1 MSKIEAGSVALSED
15 KFRIDGVLEEVSEI
29 IRTDADSHK
38 PVSYTHLQAYQV
50 ESREA
55 K

>member
-29 IRTDADSHK
+29 IRPMRTAISWLTQ
-38 PVSYTHLQAYQV
+38 PV
-50 ESREA
+50 
-55 K
+55 